1 MGINFQNVIRNFC
14 KATFV
19 LASSLV
25 GSYLFILKD
34 FAECCL
40 EICVDIQLIRFIS
53 Y

>member
-34 FAECCL
+34 FAEML
-40 EICVDIQLIRFIS
+40 S
-53 Y
+53 